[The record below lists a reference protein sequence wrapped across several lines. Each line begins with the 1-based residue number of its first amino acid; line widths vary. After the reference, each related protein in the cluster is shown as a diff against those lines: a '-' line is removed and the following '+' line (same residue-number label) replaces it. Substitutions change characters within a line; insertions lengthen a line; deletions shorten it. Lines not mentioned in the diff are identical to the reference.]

1 MHADS
6 VLTVGLGDRAYDI
19 IVGRDLLD
27 RTDTL
32 AITHLA
38 DRHVIIVSDH
48 NVAAHHL
55 ERLAIACNR
64 VARRCD
70 TLTVAAGE
78 ASKNME
84 VLSDLLED
92 ILALGVDRGVMLVA
106 LGGGVVGDL
115 VGFAAASLLRGVDF
129 IQVPSSLLA
138 QVDSSVGGKTGVNA
152 AAGKNLIGAF
162 HQPRLVLADTALLD
176 TLPDRELR
184 AGYAEIV
191 KYGLLGDSDFF
202 EWLEAHGADVLAR
215 APEALSYA
223 ILTSCTAK
231 ARIVEADELES
242 GQRALLNLGH
252 TFGHA
257 FEAVAGYDGC
267 LLHGEAIAAG
277 MGLAFDLATYMDLCG
292 GQDSARAKAH
302 LEASGLA
309 SGLAGIPIGNASTQT
324 LITLMG
330 RDKKVRNGTMHFV
343 LPRRIGD
350 SFVCDYVTVDSLQHV
365 LEAGE

>member
-1 MHADS
+1 MHTDS

-19 IVGRDLLD
+19 IIGCGLLD
-27 RTDTL
+27 RADTV
-32 AITHLA
+32 ANIHLA

-48 NVAAHHL
+48 NVAAQHM
-55 ERLAIACNR
+55 ERLAIACGR

-70 TLTVAAGE
+70 KLMFAAGE
-78 ASKNME
+78 ASKNMQ
-84 VLSDLLED
+84 VLSRLLED
-92 ILALGVDRGVMLVA
+92 ILALGVDRDVMLVA

-152 AAGKNLIGAF
+152 ASGKNLIGAF
-162 HQPRLVLADTALLD
+162 HQPRLVLADTTLLD

-202 EWLEAHGADVLAR
+202 EWLEAHGTDVLSR
-215 APEALSYA
+215 APEALSHA
-223 ILTSCTAK
+223 ILTSCAAK
-231 ARIVEADELES
+231 ARIVEADERES

-257 FEAVAGYDGC
+257 FEAVAGYDGT

-277 MGLAFDLATYMDLCG
+277 IGLAFDLATYMDICS
-292 GQDSARAKAH
+292 GQDSARVKAH
-302 LEASGLA
+302 LEGSGLA
-309 SGLAGIPIGNASTQT
+309 SGLADIPVGNASTQT
-324 LITLMG
+324 LIALMG
-330 RDKKVRNGTMHFV
+330 RDKKVRNGTMYFV

-350 SFVCDYVTVDSLQHV
+350 SFVCDKVTVDGLQHI
-365 LEAGE
+365 LEAGR